1 MSGTQAALRKYV
13 LYCSVFLK
21 LNLPVLVAVQAWRK
35 YDSASVI
42 PGLGAR

>member
-13 LYCSVFLK
+13 LYCSVLLK
-21 LNLPVLVAVQAWRK
+21 LNIHVLVAVQAWRK
-35 YDSASVI
+35 YDPASII